1 MKRSLILVI
10 PAVLFVGGGTGVG
23 IAAAASHRTIA
34 HAAQAATL
42 STRATSYGRIL
53 VNGKGDTVYLWAKD
67 KRGAKTSACNKACQA
82 VWPLVTVSGK
92 ASAGSGVNKSL
103 LGTIKVEGKTEV
115 TYNGWPL
122 YTFKSDARPGQ
133 MKGEGNKT
141 FGGAWWVVSPSGK
154 AITSRPESTPIY

>member
-1 MKRSLILVI
+1 MRRSLIVVI
-10 PAVLFVGGGTGVG
+10 SAVACVGGTGVG
-23 IAAAASHRTIA
+23 IAAAASHPTTAR
-34 HAAQAATL
+34 AAQATTL
-42 STRATSYGRIL
+42 STRTTSYGKIL
-53 VNGKGDTVYLWAKD
+53 VTGKGATVYLWVKD
-67 KRGAKTSACNKACQA
+67 KRGAKTSACSKACQA

-92 ASAGSGVNKSL
+92 ATAGSGVNKSL
-103 LGTIKVEGKTEV
+103 LGTIKVEGKNEV